1 MWSWLSPI
9 EWQRKAWLIH
19 ISGKNFLTESELCDL
34 ALSPTEDTLPFV
46 SPGPILPRSQTLH
59 KCPTQ
64 PNLPCALAGQMCQL
78 DCNVNF
84 FLPLP
89 TFTLGLHCHRKHNYI
104 QQNLPLSH
112 YNALVQPTLLHD
124 DQFFRLCQLF
134 PVEMHCHRKLR
145 FLFVARIASH
155 YLKVADSLS
164 VTAASL
170 FLPFHTLAFVN
181 ILCPTF
187 ILI

>member
-64 PNLPCALAGQMCQL
+64 PNLPYALAGQMCQL
-78 DCNVNF
+78 DCKVNF
-84 FLPLP
+84 FLPPP
-89 TFTLGLHCHRKHNYI
+89 TLTLSLHCHRK
-104 QQNLPLSH
+104 L
-112 YNALVQPTLLHD
+112 
-124 DQFFRLCQLF
+124 
-134 PVEMHCHRKLR
+134 
-145 FLFVARIASH
+145 
-155 YLKVADSLS
+155 
-164 VTAASL
+164 
-170 FLPFHTLAFVN
+170 
-181 ILCPTF
+181 LCPTEF
-187 ILI
+187 PPFPTIMPWCSQLYWTMTSFSSLPTFSCGDALPQKITIIVCCKNCIILPQGVRQLICHSNKSFPALSHTGLC